1 MPNEKRLID
10 ANAFLKDILTA
21 GIGKTIIEYSESDIG
36 YMIRKRPTVDAVEV
50 VRKPVVGYEGYYEVD
65 QFGRVF
71 SVERVISVDDNGR
84 KYEKPVS
91 GKQMKQC
98 LKNNG
103 YKSVSLTKG
112 GVTKAFYVHRLV
124 AEAFIPNPDNL
135 PMVNHKDE
143 DKTNNFLENIEW
155 CTAQYNNTY
164 GNKAKR
170 QANKIRGIAHSNEH
184 KKKITSSLL
193 KYYETHDSAS
203 IGRISE
209 KRKGVVGV
217 RNGES
222 VQFQSVKDA
231 AIAVNGSRANITRSC
246 NSKTRKAYG
255 YKWTWAGDR
264 KEGAEMPK
272 GYIEREAAIEAAK
285 HAWAKMD
292 KEEEQ

>member
-1 MPNEKRLID
+1 MNTELMFSSKSEKRLID
-10 ANAFLKDILTA
+10 ANAMRADWLEN
-21 GIGKTIIEYSESDIG
+21 GENEYVYDTNAVLDSIDSQ
-36 YMIRKRPTVDAVEV
+36 PTVDAVEV
-50 VRKPVVGYEGYYEVD
+50 TRKPVVGYGGYYEVD

-71 SVERVISVDDNGR
+71 SVERVISVNDNGR
-84 KYEKPVS
+84 KYEKRVS
-91 GKQMKQC
+91 GRQMKQC

-103 YKSVSLTKG
+103 YKSVSLTKD

-143 DKTNNFLENIEW
+143 DKTNNFLENLEW

-184 KKKITSSLL
+184 KKKISSSLL

-222 VQFQSVKDA
+222 VKFQSVNDA

-255 YKWTWAGDR
+255 YKWTWAGER
-264 KEGAEMPK
+264 K
-272 GYIEREAAIEAAK
+272 
-285 HAWAKMD
+285 
-292 KEEEQ
+292 

>member
-1 MPNEKRLID
+1 MAEWKSIIGYENEYLVSNNGDVFSFMSKKYLKPSINEK
-10 ANAFLKDILTA
+10 
-21 GIGKTIIEYSESDIG
+21 G
-36 YMIRKRPTVDAVEV
+36 YMRVCLQKRVM
-50 VRKPVVGYEGYYEVD
+50 KSWK
-65 QFGRVF
+65 RV
-71 SVERVISVDDNGR
+71 N
-84 KYEKPVS
+84 
-91 GKQMKQC
+91 
-98 LKNNG
+98 
-103 YKSVSLTKG
+103 
-112 GVTKAFYVHRLV
+112 RLV

-143 DKTNNFLENIEW
+143 DKTNNFLENLEW

-231 AIAVNGSRANITRSC
+231 AIAVNGARANITRSC

-255 YKWTWAGDR
+255 YKWMWAGER
-264 KEGAEMPK
+264 KEGQA
-272 GYIEREAAIEAAK
+272 
-285 HAWAKMD
+285 
-292 KEEEQ
+292 